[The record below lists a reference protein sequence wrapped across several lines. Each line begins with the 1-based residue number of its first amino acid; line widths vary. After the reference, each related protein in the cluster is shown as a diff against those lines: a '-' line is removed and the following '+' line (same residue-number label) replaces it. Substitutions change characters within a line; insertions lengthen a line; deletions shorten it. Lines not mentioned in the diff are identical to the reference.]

1 MSAKVLAAVFLLMF
15 LSACSNEPIQ
25 ESVCKGGTSNL
36 LLRHGADL
44 TAPIYIGAS
53 MAAFVKFLQ
62 SGMLTIQLSAQ
73 SYAMAFAICT
83 GACLLAIASWIV
95 FAIFGKPRVY
105 CLESEVFVPPES
117 WQMTHEELKIIMQ
130 AQGTFTDESTT
141 FLSKTLERSAT
152 GQSTHWPPAAHPA
165 KDGKSKIIAD
175 MTASRE
181 EAEAVI
187 FPIVER
193 VLAKTGIAPKDIDF
207 LIVNCSLFSPTP
219 SLCAMIAH
227 KFKLRQDIRS
237 YNLGGMGCSA
247 NVISV
252 DLAKQLIQNQPGT
265 RALVV
270 STEIITP
277 NLYLGNE
284 KSMLLQNSLFR
295 CGGVALLLS
304 SRRRDASS
312 AKYELLYTGRVQ
324 ISDDES
330 YEAVFEKEDSEGNRA
345 VALSKE
351 IVNVAGRAMKANFTQ
366 LGKQILPFSEKA
378 KVVCSRLATS
388 GVSRA
393 RKLGLTKMSVPRSYV
408 PDFTKAVDHF
418 CIHAGGRAVIDGVQ
432 KSLGLADQYMEPSRK
447 TLEDWGNTS
456 SSSIWYEAEWVE
468 RFGNLQVG
476 QRVLQISF
484 GSGFKCNSAVWR
496 ALRVDIAKRGL
507 PIKQCRLGKSNC
519 SS

>member
-1 MSAKVLAAVFLLMF
+1 MSAKKLAACFSLLFLI
-15 LSACSNEPIQ
+15 ACDISNEPNK
-25 ESVCKGGTSNL
+25 EAVCKGETSHL
-36 LLRHGADL
+36 LLRHGPDL
-44 TAPIYIGAS
+44 TAPVYIGAS
-53 MAAFVKFLQ
+53 MAAAMKLLQ
-62 SGMLTIQLSAQ
+62 GWMLTTQLSAQ
-73 SYAMAFAICT
+73 AYAIAFAIGT
-83 GACLLAIASWIV
+83 GACLLVFVAWII
-95 FAIFGKPRVY
+95 FAVFGKPRVY
-105 CLESEVFVPPES
+105 CVENEVFIPPRS
-117 WQMTHEELKIIMQ
+117 WQMTHEELKTIMQ

-152 GQSTHWPPAAHPA
+152 GQSTHWPPAAHPS
-165 KDGKSKIIAD
+165 KDGKSKLVAD

-227 KFKLRQDIRS
+227 KFKFRQDVRS

-304 SRRRDASS
+304 SRR
-312 AKYELLYTGRVQ
+312 
-324 ISDDES
+324 
-330 YEAVFEKEDSEGNRA
+330 
-345 VALSKE
+345 
-351 IVNVAGRAMKANFTQ
+351 
-366 LGKQILPFSEKA
+366 
-378 KVVCSRLATS
+378 
-388 GVSRA
+388 
-393 RKLGLTKMSVPRSYV
+393 
-408 PDFTKAVDHF
+408 
-418 CIHAGGRAVIDGVQ
+418 
-432 KSLGLADQYMEPSRK
+432 
-447 TLEDWGNTS
+447 
-456 SSSIWYEAEWVE
+456 
-468 RFGNLQVG
+468 
-476 QRVLQISF
+476 
-484 GSGFKCNSAVWR
+484 
-496 ALRVDIAKRGL
+496 
-507 PIKQCRLGKSNC
+507 
-519 SS
+519 

>member
-1 MSAKVLAAVFLLMF
+1 MGFGYIIFSVAVC
-15 LSACSNEPIQ
+15 ACLII
-25 ESVCKGGTSNL
+25 V
-36 LLRHGADL
+36 LLR
-44 TAPIYIGAS
+44 S
-53 MAAFVKFLQ
+53 C
-62 SGMLTIQLSAQ
+62 
-73 SYAMAFAICT
+73 FA
-83 GACLLAIASWIV
+83 
-95 FAIFGKPRVY
+95 KPRIY
-105 CLESEVFVPPES
+105 CLDSEVFVPPES
-117 WQMTHEELKIIMQ
+117 WRMTHEEMMAIMRGQ
-130 AQGTFTDESTT
+130 ETFTEESIS
-141 FLSKTLERSAT
+141 FISKTLERSAT
-152 GQSTHWPPAAHPA
+152 GQSTHWPPAALPG
-165 KDGKSKIIAD
+165 KDGKTKIVAT
-175 MTASRE
+175 MAQSRE

-187 FPIVER
+187 FPIVQR
-193 VLAKTGIAPKDIDF
+193 VLEKTGIAPKEIDF

-219 SLCAMIAH
+219 SLCAMISH
-227 KFKLRQDIRS
+227 KFKLKQDVRS

-252 DLAKQLIQNQPGT
+252 DLAKQLIQNQPGS

-304 SRRRDASS
+304 SRRCDAPR

-330 YEAVFEKEDSEGNRA
+330 YGAVYEKEDVDGNRG

-366 LGKQILPFSEKA
+366 LGRHILPISEKL
-378 KVVCSRLATS
+378 KVVSSRISAS
-388 GVSRA
+388 VVSRA
-393 RKLGLTKMSVPRSYV
+393 RKLGLTDMQVPRSYV

-432 KSLGLADQYMEPSRK
+432 KSLDLAERYMEPSKK

-456 SSSIWYEAEWVE
+456 SSSIWYEAEWIE

-484 GSGFKCNSAVWR
+484 GSGFKCNSVVWR
-496 ALRVDIAKRGL
+496 TLRVDMAKRGV
-507 PIKQCRLGKSNC
+507 PIKDNK
-519 SS
+519 

>member
-1 MSAKVLAAVFLLMF
+1 M
-15 LSACSNEPIQ
+15 
-25 ESVCKGGTSNL
+25 G
-36 LLRHGADL
+36 
-44 TAPIYIGAS
+44 
-53 MAAFVKFLQ
+53 
-62 SGMLTIQLSAQ
+62 
-73 SYAMAFAICT
+73 
-83 GACLLAIASWIV
+83 
-95 FAIFGKPRVY
+95 
-105 CLESEVFVPPES
+105 
-117 WQMTHEELKIIMQ
+117 
-130 AQGTFTDESTT
+130 
-141 FLSKTLERSAT
+141 
-152 GQSTHWPPAAHPA
+152 GQSTHWPPAALPS
-165 KDGKSKIIAD
+165 KDGKTKLVAD
-175 MTASRE
+175 MAASRE

-187 FPIVER
+187 FPIVQR
-193 VLAKTGIAPKDIDF
+193 VLEKTGVAPKDIDF

-219 SLCAMIAH
+219 SLCAMISH
-227 KFKLRQDIRS
+227 KFKFRQDVRS

-252 DLAKQLIQNQPGT
+252 DLAKQLIQNEPGS

-304 SRRRDASS
+304 SRRRDAAR

-324 ISDDES
+324 MSDDES
-330 YEAVFEKEDSEGNRA
+330 YEAVFEREDSEGNRG

-351 IVNVAGRAMKANFTQ
+351 IVSVAGRAMKANFTQ
-366 LGKQILPFSEKA
+366 LGRQILPASEKA
-378 KVVCSRLATS
+378 KVVCSRVAAS
-388 GVSRA
+388 AVSTA
-393 RKLGLTKMSVPRSYV
+393 CKMNLTEMPVPRSYV

-432 KSLGLADQYMEPSRK
+432 KSLCLEEKYMEPSKK

-468 RFGNLQVG
+468 RIGNLQAG
-476 QRVLQISF
+476 QRILQVSF

-496 ALRVDIAKRGL
+496 TLRVDNAKRGL
-507 PIKQCRLGKSNC
+507 PIKPGK
-519 SS
+519 